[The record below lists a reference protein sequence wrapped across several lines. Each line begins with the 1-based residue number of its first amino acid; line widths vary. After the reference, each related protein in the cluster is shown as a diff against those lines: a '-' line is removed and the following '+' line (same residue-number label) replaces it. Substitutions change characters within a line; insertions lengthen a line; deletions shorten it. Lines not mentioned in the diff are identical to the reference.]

1 MSTCRRWLP
10 VILTVGCWGL
20 LSLTPSAA
28 CAQNAKSDLARA
40 EDLYRD
46 GAWSEAAQVFLRVK
60 DETHKV
66 VTPDVE
72 RRRRLC
78 LSRLVEIHRRLGNY
92 KEALQFALDEREQ
105 KRVLRGPD
113 TQDELQRNALVIAE
127 CHAALTDYAAADA
140 VLQDLLKGRL
150 GQVKNYPKFQAL
162 VDLAV
167 LDQLRDRADAAAEH
181 WREANSLGRELWTR
195 VRTSLTPESSTLL
208 LQRLVECQEALND
221 ETSADQFLAILLDD
235 RSENRSSTKS
245 RSVRVLSE
253 LGTRAALRADIPH
266 AKAHLRE
273 ALRRSPDDKPSR
285 QRAHAHQ
292 LLAQLLMKQGE
303 KDPARAEQALAVE
316 QLEQLLNDPQATPTT
331 QLADLKQLRGL
342 YLNLDRVSEAAA
354 VGERLLARQSAELGA
369 DHPQATE
376 SRALLGSLYGSLGED
391 AKARRLLVQSVE
403 TLRQP
408 GRSPIELAQA
418 LNNLGAVE
426 RSIGEFAEAGRYFKE
441 ALALREQHLPAD
453 HLDLATSYNNL
464 ANVYLAQAKF
474 TDAIELYN
482 KVHDRCVQLGQRA
495 DGLRSVTLL
504 NLAMSYKSQGQWELA
519 AKYCQRSLELLE
531 EFEGRDT
538 ISAVGHYNAMATLVR
553 SQGRLAEAYSWTQ
566 KTLKVCAA
574 HPQNPRSAAAV
585 AGARIQMGMIACLA
599 QDYGRAAENWQKAL
613 QIHHEHQQTAQ
624 IPGTLN
630 LLGVLAFQQQNY
642 DEAQQFLEKA
652 DLALNEFES
661 TPQDRYNTLC
671 NLAAVYHH
679 NKRTPEAIARLQQAI
694 AIPETIRLET
704 FGEAELGRA
713 KFLAQFASAYEMLV
727 QWHLEAD
734 DLNAAFLAAEQS
746 RNRTF
751 LDQLNLAGVDL
762 LSTLPEDSKARER
775 EQRVELHRL
784 RQQARRFAEQR
795 DSTAAATEVMK
806 KVRDSEAAYAQLFN
820 ELRDSSPVYRRL
832 LTQDKKLSSLDELR
846 ETLGPDTLCL
856 FYFLGSQRSDVLVF
870 GSDQQPAIRISL
882 EVTAAQ
888 AKQLP
893 ALPWLRG
900 TVTELA
906 QRGVAGVQETEK
918 GQLLETEAN
927 VPKVNAGA
935 VTRRQVADLV
945 TWYRQA
951 LSQRRFDSE
960 RGIGGI
966 VETSKGE
973 KVADNAFTTLTDILF
988 PLEVRREIQRRR
1000 PKTIVL
1006 IPDGALHNLPFE
1018 ALLVSAGQEPRFVLD
1033 DFPPIAYAPSANIL
1047 ANLRRRPDVPT
1058 ENLRRL
1064 LTVGPQY
1071 SRPSATLATTIPE
1084 KPTSNVAE
1092 AKGADTSTLIA
1103 QVELTRDLFEGMIGP
1118 LPELKGAKRECE
1130 RLESSFKQRGLEV
1143 IRLLEN
1149 DATESR
1155 FTDVVGGCGLIHL
1168 AAHGLVD
1175 ERYGNL
1181 FGAIALSPS
1190 ANELLG
1196 DADDGLLS
1204 YREILKL
1211 PLNRCELAVL
1221 SACQTNVGPNRPLE
1235 AGSTLAQA
1243 FLAAGARRVV
1253 ASQWSVSD
1261 ASTTEL
1267 VTTFLESVANS
1278 LQDSHAPSYAS
1289 ALHQAKLQI
1298 RRDKR
1303 WAAPYY
1309 WAPFILLGPNE

>member
-1 MSTCRRWLP
+1 MRLPENSTCHQWLSL
-10 VILTVGCWGL
+10 ILTVGSWAWL
-20 LSLTPSAA
+20 MPSAA
-28 CAQNAKSDLARA
+28 YAQDAKSDLTRA
-40 EDLYRD
+40 EVLYRD
-46 GAWSEAAQVFLRVK
+46 GAWSEAAQIFLRVK
-60 DETHKV
+60 DERPPV

-78 LSRLVEIHRRLGNY
+78 LTRLVEIHRRMGNY

-105 KRVLRGPD
+105 QRVLRGPD
-113 TQDELQRNALVIAE
+113 AQDELQRNALVIAE
-127 CHAALTDYAAADA
+127 CHAALSDYAAADA
-140 VLQDLLKGRL
+140 VLQDLLEGRL
-150 GQVKNYPKFQAL
+150 GTVKSFLRFQAL
-162 VDLAV
+162 VDLAM
-167 LDQLRDRADAAAEH
+167 LDQLRDRVDDSAAR
-181 WREANSLGRELWTR
+181 WREANSLGRELWSR
-195 VRTSLTPESSTLL
+195 FRNSLPPEAATNL

-221 ETSADQFLAILLDD
+221 EAAVRQFLAVLLDD
-235 RSENRSSTKS
+235 KLENRAGAPS
-245 RSVRVLSE
+245 RTVRLCLE
-253 LGTRAALRADIPH
+253 LGTRAALRGDVPH

-292 LLAQLLMKQGE
+292 MLAQLLLKHGE
-303 KDPARAEQALAVE
+303 KDPARAEQALAAD
-316 QLEQLLNDPQATPTT
+316 QLEQLLNDSQATPTT

-354 VGERLLARQSAELGA
+354 VGERLLARQSTELGA
-369 DHPQATE
+369 DHPQVIE

-391 AKARRLLVQSVE
+391 AKARRLLTQSVE

-408 GRSPIELAQA
+408 GRSPIELARA

-426 RSIGEFAEAGRYFKE
+426 RSIGEFAEAGRSFKE

-531 EFEGRDT
+531 EFEGPNT

-553 SQGRLAEAYSWTQ
+553 SQGRLAEAYSWAQ
-566 KTLKVCAA
+566 KTLTVCAA
-574 HPQNPRSAAAV
+574 QSQNPRAAAAV
-585 AGARIQMGMIACLA
+585 AGARIQMGMIACLG
-599 QDYGRAAENWQKAL
+599 QDYDRAADHWQKAL

-630 LLGVLAFQQQNY
+630 LLGVLAFQQKNY
-642 DEAQQFLEKA
+642 DAALQFLEKA
-652 DLALNEFES
+652 DLALNDFES

-679 NKRTPEAIARLQQAI
+679 NKRTPEAIARLRQAI

-727 QWHLEAD
+727 QWHLEAE

-762 LSTLPEDSKARER
+762 LSTLPEESKARER
-775 EQRVELHRL
+775 EQRIELHRL
-784 RQQARRFAEQR
+784 RQQARRLTEQR
-795 DSTAAATEVMK
+795 DSTATEAMK
-806 KVRDSEAAYAQLFN
+806 KVRDAEAAYAQLFN

-832 LTQDKKLSSLDELR
+832 LTQDKKLASLDELR
-846 ETLGPDTLCL
+846 ESLGPDTLCL
-856 FYFLGSQRSDVLVF
+856 FYHLGSQRSDVLIF
-870 GSDQQPAIRISL
+870 GSDPQPAIRLSL

-906 QRGVAGVQETEK
+906 QRGIGGVQETEK
-918 GQLLETEAN
+918 GPRVETEAE
-927 VPKVNAGA
+927 VPKVHAGA
-935 VTRRQVADLV
+935 VTRRQVAELV

-960 RGIGGI
+960 RGIGGV

-988 PLEVRREIQRRR
+988 PAEIRREIQRRR
-1000 PKTIVL
+1000 PKSIVL

-1047 ANLRRRPDVPT
+1047 ANLRRRPDVPR

-1071 SRPSATLATTIPE
+1071 GPPSATAAT
-1084 KPTSNVAE
+1084 
-1092 AKGADTSTLIA
+1092 TLIA
-1103 QVELTRDLFEGMIGP
+1103 QVELTRDSFEGMIGP
-1118 LPELKGAKRECE
+1118 LPELKGAKQECE
-1130 RLESSFKQRGLEV
+1130 RLEGSFKQRGLEV
-1143 IRLLEN
+1143 LRLLES

-1190 ANELLG
+1190 GNEQLG

-1267 VTTFLESVANS
+1267 VSSFLESVANS
-1278 LQDSHAPSYAS
+1278 LQDSHAPSFAS

>member
-1 MSTCRRWLP
+1 MRLPENSTCGRWLP
-10 VILTVGCWGL
+10 LILTVGSWVLIGL
-20 LSLTPSAA
+20 AHSVAS
-28 CAQNAKSDLARA
+28 AQNAKSDLTRA
-40 EDLYRD
+40 EVLYRD
-46 GAWSEAAQVFLRVK
+46 GAWSEAAQLFLRVK
-60 DETHKV
+60 DETPQV

-78 LSRLVEIHRRLGNY
+78 LTRLVEIHRRLGNY
-92 KEALQFALDEREQ
+92 KEALLFALDEREQ
-105 KRVLRGPD
+105 QRVLRGPD
-113 TQDELQRNALVIAE
+113 AQDESQRNALVIAE

-150 GQVKNYPKFQAL
+150 GTVKSFPKFQAL

-167 LDQLRDRADAAAEH
+167 LDQLRDRAADSAAH
-181 WREANSLGRELWTR
+181 WREANSLGRELWSR
-195 VRTSLTPESSTLL
+195 FRTSLPPESATNL

-221 ETSADQFLAILLDD
+221 EAAVGQFFAILLDD
-235 RSENRSSTKS
+235 KSEVRSGAPS
-245 RSVRVLSE
+245 RTVRLFLE
-253 LGTRAALRADIPH
+253 LGTRAALRGDVPH

-292 LLAQLLMKQGE
+292 LLAQLLLKHGE
-303 KDPARAEQALAVE
+303 KDSARAEQGLAAD
-316 QLEQLLNDPQATPTT
+316 QLEQLLKDPQATPTT

-369 DHPQATE
+369 DHPQVIE
-376 SRALLGSLYGSLGED
+376 SRALIGSLYGSLGED
-391 AKARRLLVQSVE
+391 AKARRLLTQTVE

-408 GRSPIELAQA
+408 GRSPIDLARA

-426 RSIGEFAEAGRYFKE
+426 RSIGEFAEAGRCFKE

-474 TDAIELYN
+474 TDAIELYI

-553 SQGRLAEAYSWTQ
+553 SQGRLAEAYSWAQ
-566 KTLKVCAA
+566 KTLTVCAA
-574 HPQNPRSAAAV
+574 HPQNPRAAAAV

-599 QDYGRAAENWQKAL
+599 QDYGRAAEHWQKAL
-613 QIHHEHQQTAQ
+613 QLHHEHQQTAQ

-642 DEAQQFLEKA
+642 DEAQQYLEKA
-652 DLALNEFES
+652 DLALNDFES

-762 LSTLPEDSKARER
+762 LSTLREESKGRER

-784 RQQARRFAEQR
+784 RQQARRLAEQR
-795 DSTAAATEVMK
+795 DSTAVTEAMK
-806 KVRDSEAAYAQLFN
+806 KVRDAEAAYAQLFN

-832 LTQDKKLSSLDELR
+832 LTQDKKLASLDELR
-846 ETLGPDTLCL
+846 ESLGPDTLCL

-870 GSDQQPAIRISL
+870 GSDPQPAIRLSL

-900 TVTELA
+900 SKTELA
-906 QRGVAGVQETEK
+906 QRGIGGIQETEK
-918 GQLLETEAN
+918 GPLVETEAD

-935 VTRRQVADLV
+935 VTRRQVAELV

-960 RGIGGI
+960 RGVGGV

-1047 ANLRRRPDVPT
+1047 ANLRRRPAVPT

-1071 SRPSATLATTIPE
+1071 GRPSATVATTIPE
-1084 KPTSNVAE
+1084 KPTTNVAE
-1092 AKGADTSTLIA
+1092 AKVADSSTLLA

-1118 LPELKGAKRECE
+1118 LPELKGARRECE
-1130 RLESSFKQRGLEV
+1130 RLESSFKQRGLDV
-1143 IRLLEN
+1143 LRLLET

-1155 FTDVVGGCGLIHL
+1155 FTEVVGGCGLIHL

-1190 ANELLG
+1190 ANEQLG

-1261 ASTTEL
+1261 ASTSEL
-1267 VTTFLESVANS
+1267 VTTFLESIANS
-1278 LQDSHAPSYAS
+1278 LQDSHAPSFAS
-1289 ALHQAKLQI
+1289 ALHQAKQQI

-1309 WAPFILLGPNE
+1309 